1 MTKTFALKAGVA
13 MPVMGFGTSR
23 LTGNVGAEAV
33 RHALEVGY
41 RLLDTADSYG
51 NHEAVAAGIKSS
63 GVPRE
68 EIFLTTKIDGDD
80 HAYKDVLSATK
91 RYLEELNT
99 DYIDLLL
106 IHWPNRAVPVGET
119 LKAMQE
125 LKEAGKIRAIGVSNF
140 TRHHLEDTFQ
150 TGVEVSVNQVET
162 HPAFN
167 QKDLREFCAEHGII
181 ITAYAPLGRGAD
193 LELPLLVELANKY
206 GATAPQIIL
215 NWIVSRGMVAIP
227 RSKTPERIKENFESL
242 DFTIEETDLL
252 RIDAFPQGKRI
263 FSGGEFDY

>member
-1 MTKTFALKAGVA
+1 MTKTVALKSGTA

-23 LTGNVGAEAV
+23 LTGSVGIESVKA
-33 RHALEVGY
+33 ALEVGY
-41 RLLDTADSYG
+41 RHIDTADSYG
-51 NHEAVAAGIKSS
+51 NHEAVAKGVKLS

-68 EIFLTTKIDGDD
+68 EIFITTKIDGGD
-80 HAYKDVLSATK
+80 HAYNNVLSAAE
-91 RYLEELNT
+91 RYLEELNI

-106 IHWPNRAVPVGET
+106 IHWPNRAVPVEDT

-125 LKEAGKIRAIGVSNF
+125 LKDAEKIRAIGVSNF
-140 TRHHLEDTFQ
+140 TAHHLEDTLQ
-150 TGVEVSVNQVET
+150 TGVEVTVNQVET

-167 QKDLREFCAEHGII
+167 QKDLREFCAEHNIV

-193 LELPLLVELANKY
+193 LELPLLLELANKY

-215 NWIVSRGMVAIP
+215 NWVISRGMVAIP
-227 RSKTPERIKENFESL
+227 RSKNPERIKENFDSL
-242 DFTIEETDLL
+242 DLTIEEADLL
-252 RIDAFPQGKRI
+252 RIDALPQGKRI

>member
-13 MPVMGFGTSR
+13 MPTLGFGTSR
-23 LTGNVGAEAV
+23 LTGMVGVGAV
-33 RHALEVGY
+33 KTALEVGY
-41 RLLDTADSYG
+41 RHLDTADSYG
-51 NHEAVAAGIKSS
+51 NHEAVAEGIKSS

-80 HAYKDVLSATK
+80 HAYKDVLSATE

-106 IHWPNRAVPVGET
+106 IHGPNRAVPVGET
-119 LKAMQE
+119 LKGMQE

-193 LELPLLVELANKY
+193 
-206 GATAPQIIL
+206 QI
-215 NWIVSRGMVAIP
+215 
-227 RSKTPERIKENFESL
+227 
-242 DFTIEETDLL
+242 
-252 RIDAFPQGKRI
+252 
-263 FSGGEFDY
+263 